1 VILGLDRLLARL
13 RGRDEPEPAPARAP
27 ARRAAP
33 PVAGAPAVDEEVG
46 ERIDAARVRLREEIP
61 PLSDADQ

>member
-1 VILGLDRLLARL
+1 VIFGLDRLLARL
-13 RGRDEPEPAPARAP
+13 RRRDEPEAAPAPARG
-27 ARRAAP
+27 AAP
-33 PVAGAPAVDEEVG
+33 PVAGAPAVDDEVG